1 MIISF
6 TAFVNKKKKTFGLFV
21 KYLASK
27 ATAGHRTAGNKKMG
41 VFLTVKAQRTFNKIL
56 KKKDLGKNSRR
67 LRNVV
72 SLVFKRFLDAGKKR
86 KMKWNKRCK
95 KEHRKKNSSVKKRNG
110 RWFGWIFPVCF
121 YRLFNVKASLMNPE
135 NSV

>member
-1 MIISF
+1 MIITF
-6 TAFVNKKKKTFGLFV
+6 TAFVNKKKRLGCLSSTSLLKRLLGTERRVIRKWECFSQWRL
-21 KYLASK
+21 KEL
-27 ATAGHRTAGNKKMG
+27 
-41 VFLTVKAQRTFNKIL
+41 LTRYRK

-121 YRLFNVKASLMNPE
+121 SAFLTWKLH
-135 NSV
+135 